1 MDINQNAEVLCM
13 CTADNFLVYGDNRGN
28 VTITCTLKI
37 KNFSCCKRQ
46 TRKKQAIVLKGQD
59 QPIKALALWRNTIW
73 AAVTTSHGA
82 LLWQNQAT
90 AIEVNVPVTTIYT
103 HAAEVRF
110 YIANWSNFTDIMLL
124 FFS

>member
-1 MDINQNAEVLCM
+1 MYFEDKK
-13 CTADNFLVYGDNRGN
+13 FLMLQAPD
-28 VTITCTLKI
+28 K
-37 KNFSCCKRQ
+37 
-46 TRKKQAIVLKGQD
+46 KKQAIVLKGQD

-103 HAAEVRF
+103 HATEVLF
-110 YIANWSNFTDIMLL
+110 YLANWSNFTDIMLL